1 MILLKANLQNFQ
13 LFVCFS
19 IVLTDVEYYTK
30 PKAFLMAVLEKK
42 NWLLLVST
50 ALIAGAFYVAI
61 GYFIPRTSFSNF
73 IILISG
79 LFVTYFIMS
88 SGRLAQN
95 YLKELLILSF
105 VFRVLFLFSMPAL
118 SDDYFRFIW
127 DGLLSAHGTNPYAL
141 APETINNLP
150 GTNPSWFM
158 DQLKAGMNS
167 LQYYSVYP
175 PLLQAVFYVSVKIGG
190 ANILNDLIV
199 YRVFVLLAEAGT
211 IYTAIKLLKHFKL
224 PTRNILFYALN
235 PLVNIEFS
243 GNLHGEV
250 FMIFL
255 LSLAFLFL
263 VKEQLLWSA
272 IFVGLAISAKLLP
285 LIFMPA
291 IVSFL
296 GIKKGAVYS
305 MLVMLVF
312 IISFLPFTDQT
323 FIDHIATSVGL
334 YFDKFEFNASIYYL
348 LLWVGYD
355 VTGVNIIFVLGK
367 IMPLFAI
374 AAILLIA
381 FKQRILTFEVLVKR
395 ILLTIVAYYLFSLV
409 VHPWYVTVLVFL
421 TMFSRYRFSL
431 VWSFLIMLTYSAY
444 AQNPHREVLWL
455 TGIEYIIV
463 GAFIFKELK
472 YGKEQLF

>member
-1 MILLKANLQNFQ
+1 
-13 LFVCFS
+13 
-19 IVLTDVEYYTK
+19 
-30 PKAFLMAVLEKK
+30 MAVLEKK

-50 ALIAGAFYVAI
+50 ALIAAAFYVAI
-61 GYFIPRTSFSNF
+61 GYSIPRTSFTNF

-79 LFVTYFIMS
+79 VFVTYFIMS

-95 YLKELLILSF
+95 YFKELLIIAF
-105 VFRVLFLFSMPAL
+105 VFRVLFLFAMPAL

-141 APETINNLP
+141 APEAITNLP
-150 GTNPSWFM
+150 GTNLTLFM
-158 DQLKAGMNS
+158 DELKAGMNS

-224 PTRNILFYALN
+224 PTRNVLFYALN
-235 PLVNIEFS
+235 PLVIIEFS

-263 VKEQLLWSA
+263 VREQLLWSA
-272 IFVGLAISAKLLP
+272 VAIGLAISAKLLP

-291 IVSFL
+291 IISFL
-296 GIKKGAVYS
+296 SIKKGTVYS

-312 IISFLPFTDQT
+312 FISFLPFADQT

-374 AAILLIA
+374 GAILLIA
-381 FKQRILTFEVLVKR
+381 FKQRILTVEVLVKR
-395 ILLTIVAYYLFSLV
+395 ILLTIAAYYLFSLV

-444 AQNPHREVLWL
+444 AQNPYREVLWL